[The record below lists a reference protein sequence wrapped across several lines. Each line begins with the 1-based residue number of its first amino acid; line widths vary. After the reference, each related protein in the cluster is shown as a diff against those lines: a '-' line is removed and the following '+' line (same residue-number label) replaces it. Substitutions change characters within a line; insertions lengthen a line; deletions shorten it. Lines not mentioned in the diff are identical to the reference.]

1 MVRVIALIVLFSVF
15 FTTAKAQEDS
25 VIVETQDT
33 VLIKSY
39 AERYDPRKAL
49 LFAAVLPG
57 LGQIYN
63 KKYWKLPL
71 VYGGL
76 FAAGYAVNYY
86 NGLYRD
92 YRSMVFRAIEIGVGE
107 NERNL
112 DLGMRTTLSQY
123 RIAVDKS
130 RRERDYMI
138 IIMGAVYILQ
148 IIDAHVDA
156 HLKEFDLNPRL
167 QVSIK
172 PMMEQTAV
180 LGRQTGASLV
190 IKF

>member
-167 QVSIK
+167 QVSIE

>member
-1 MVRVIALIVLFSVF
+1 MVRVIALIVLLFAFSRN
-15 FTTAKAQEDS
+15 AHAQQDS

-33 VLIKSY
+33 TLIKSY
-39 AERYDPRKAL
+39 AQRYDPRKAL

-92 YRSMVFRAIEIGVGE
+92 YRSMVFRGIENGVKE
-107 NERNL
+107 NEQNK
-112 DLGMRTTLSQY
+112 DLGMRTTLKQY

-167 QVSIK
+167 QVSIE
-172 PMMEQTAV
+172 PMMEQTPV

-190 IKF
+190 MKF